1 MITAQPPYELLV
13 ILGRGGSVPYGVLCG
28 CGSDGIGNLS
38 GLGSLGSL
46 GSLRSLGDGRFFL
59 WGFQGLLNCH
69 LFYKLNYVYII
80 SMININI

>member
-1 MITAQPPYELLV
+1 MITTQPLYELLV
-13 ILGRGGSVPYGVLCG
+13 ILGRSGILGGG
-28 CGSDGIGNLS
+28 GSDGIGNLS
-38 GLGSLGSL
+38 SLSSL
-46 GSLRSLGDGRFFL
+46 SGRLSGLRSLSDGRFFL

>member
-1 MITAQPPYELLV
+1 MITAQPLYELIV
-13 ILGRGGSVPYGVLCG
+13 ILRRSGILGG
-28 CGSDGIGNLS
+28 CGSDGICNLSSLSGSLGNLS
-38 GLGSLGSL
+38 GLS
-46 GSLRSLGDGRFFL
+46 DGRFFL

>member
-13 ILGRGGSVPYGVLCG
+13 ILGRSGVLVG
-28 CGSDGIGNLS
+28 VPCGSGSNGIGSLSNLGNLS
-38 GLGSLGSL
+38 N
-46 GSLRSLGDGRFFL
+46 LRNLSNLGDGRFFL